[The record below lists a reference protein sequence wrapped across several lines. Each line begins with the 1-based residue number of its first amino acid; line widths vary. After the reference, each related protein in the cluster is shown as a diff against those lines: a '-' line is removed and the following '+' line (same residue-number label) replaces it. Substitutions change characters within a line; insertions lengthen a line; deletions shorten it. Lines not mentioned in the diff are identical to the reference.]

1 MTRGVSV
8 VLVGIGG
15 YGNLYVE
22 ALLNEGQ
29 ERGVKIAGAVD
40 PDPRKCNYYDQLK
53 TLKVPLNPGTV
64 LC

>member
-40 PDPRKCNYYDQLK
+40 PDPRKCNYWIRGLHGWKAWQK
-53 TLKVPLNPGTV
+53 H
-64 LC
+64 